1 MSKKSEP
8 EVEGSRAKME
18 CGGLWTE
25 IIETSGKTLFRDFV
39 NRVSVKGGLDDE
51 RGFLGLL
58 PPVDFLAVLAIFQN
72 KKKSEILSHFY
83 HFCCFLKR

>member
-1 MSKKSEP
+1 MNKNSEP
-8 EVEGSRAKME
+8 EVEGSWAKIE

-25 IIETSGKTLFRDFV
+25 IIETSGGTLLRDLV
-39 NRVSVKGGLDDE
+39 NRFSVTGCLEDE

-72 KKKSEILSHFY
+72 
-83 HFCCFLKR
+83 

>member
-1 MSKKSEP
+1 MNKNSEP
-8 EVEGSRAKME
+8 EVEGSWAKIE

-25 IIETSGKTLFRDFV
+25 IIETSGETLYRDL
-39 NRVSVKGGLDDE
+39 SVTGCLEDE

-72 KKKSEILSHFY
+72 
-83 HFCCFLKR
+83 

>member
-1 MSKKSEP
+1 MNKNSEP
-8 EVEGSRAKME
+8 EVEGSWAKIE

-25 IIETSGKTLFRDFV
+25 IIETSGETLHRDLV
-39 NRVSVKGGLDDE
+39 NRFSVTGCLEDE

-72 KKKSEILSHFY
+72 
-83 HFCCFLKR
+83 